1 MLHTYEGIS
10 SFSSSQCGAPY
21 FIHPFFSFISVSSP
35 ASSPIPLVSNSFILV
50 GWKPS
55 RPPTT
60 HHIAALTIRPP
71 LHGVEMLAP
80 ELGPACRTHKA
91 AHVED
96 AIQGYDPGPI
106 PDHVFSAPTTA
117 AWGQGGTGSTP
128 SQAGKPDPLSI

>member
-1 MLHTYEGIS
+1 MEVLDAVDLARGIHSERNAVQAAVAHHTGEAARMLGFPHSPQNLVQDGL
-10 SFSSSQCGAPY
+10 GARG
-21 FIHPFFSFISVSSP
+21 
-35 ASSPIPLVSNSFILV
+35 ALLQ
-50 GWKPS
+50 GG
-55 RPPTT
+55 
-60 HHIAALTIRPP
+60 HIAALTIHPP

-128 SQAGKPDPLSI
+128 SQARKPDPLSI